1 MNTQGQNELDTFI
14 PLGTA
19 FLLVVA
25 ATCPKVL
32 ERAASRMGRNTR
44 LADHAGEEETA

>member
-1 MNTQGQNELDTFI
+1 MIEENELDTFM
-14 PLGTA
+14 PVGEA

-32 ERAASRMGRNTR
+32 EKVASRMGSDTR
-44 LADHAGEEETA
+44 LADHAGEETA